1 MNIASEMAELH
12 TNDLTNLRLMKS
24 HFLFHEIFFAI
35 SAEVAPGIFG
45 RQKYPDKFSEQTP
58 EESQPRCLH

>member
-1 MNIASEMAELH
+1 MAELH

-35 SAEVAPGIFG
+35 SAEDATGVFLAPKI
-45 RQKYPDKFSEQTP
+45 S
-58 EESQPRCLH
+58 